1 MSGPPGAAA
10 GRKRGGWLRR
20 LTSPRL
26 LLSFAVT
33 GIALWFSLRGLD
45 FSQVWSAIRRADLVA
60 LLGLSVPAHLLN
72 IWLRGLRWRHLTA
85 ALAPIERGTL
95 VRGQAVGFMANNVFP
110 LRIGEVFRAW
120 YVARETSASGAAIF
134 GTVIVERVV
143 DAIVMLGL
151 AAMVLGLGGARAAG
165 LETRSV
171 LLPLL
176 LLALAPLA
184 SVLALRVAPE
194 RLIAFGSRIWD
205 RVLPERAAERLTTS
219 LHHLADGLRGLQ
231 GAASLAWVAAYS
243 LVVWLIFSMIPFA
256 AALIALDIELG
267 SGGQLL
273 LASYVLL
280 MWVGAAV
287 AIPSAPGFFG
297 PYHAACWLAL
307 APFGVPKEMA
317 IALGTLA
324 HGVFWL
330 TTTLSGLLVMR
341 SRATPLPDLA
351 DVAPE

>member
-1 MSGPPGAAA
+1 MSGSPGGAPE
-10 GRKRGGWLRR
+10 RRRGGWLRR
-20 LTSPRL
+20 LASPRV

-33 GIALWFSLRGLD
+33 AVALWFSLRDLD
-45 FSQVWSAIRRADLVA
+45 FGQVWGAIRRADLVT

-95 VRGQAVGFMANNVFP
+95 VRGQAVGFMVNNVFP

-120 YVARETSASGAAIF
+120 YVARESSASGTAIF

-143 DAIVMLGL
+143 DAIVVLGL

-176 LLALAPLA
+176 LLALAPLG
-184 SVLALRVAPE
+184 SVMALRLAPE
-194 RLIAFGSRIWD
+194 RLIGFGSRIWD
-205 RVLPERAAERLTTS
+205 RVLPERAAERLATA
-219 LHHLADGLRGLQ
+219 LHQLADGLRGLQ
-231 GAASLAWVAAYS
+231 GGAALAWVTGYS
-243 LVVWLIFSMIPFA
+243 LVVWLVFSMLPFA
-256 AALIALDIELG
+256 ATLLALDIDLG
-267 SGGQLL
+267 SGGRLL
-273 LASYVLL
+273 LASYALL

-297 PYHAACWLAL
+297 PYHAACWVAL
-307 APFGVPKEMA
+307 APFGVPKELA

-324 HGVFWL
+324 HGVFWV

-341 SRATPLPDLA
+341 NRAVPLPDL
-351 DVAPE
+351 DSVAPE